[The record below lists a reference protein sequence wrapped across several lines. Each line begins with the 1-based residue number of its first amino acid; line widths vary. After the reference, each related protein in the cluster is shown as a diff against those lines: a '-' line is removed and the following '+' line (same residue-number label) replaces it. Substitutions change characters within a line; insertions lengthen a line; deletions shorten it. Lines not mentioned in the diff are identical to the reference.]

1 MKTITLSTLIFAAAL
16 AQQRDTTRQQELG
29 RPIHEGLIE
38 PYRSVQLSPAVDGVL
53 EEVRVDRGDMV
64 VRNQVLARLES
75 SVELAT
81 LDIAKARAELVG
93 ELRARKASLGFTR
106 RKAES
111 DENLLIKGIVSNLE
125 ADQSHTEKLLA
136 EAGLLQTEEA
146 VKLSELELTRA
157 NAALALRTIKSP
169 ITGVVVDRLLSPGEL
184 VTRQVQSVIFELAQI
199 HPLNVEVILPVSL
212 FGSIKVGDEAEVDP
226 RGPVSGTYPAKVS
239 VVDRVVDAASGTF
252 RVRLELPNPDYR
264 LPAGIRCSVNFSQVQ

>member
-212 FGSIKVGDEAEVDP
+212 FGNIKVGDEAEVDP

>member
-16 AQQRDTTRQQELG
+16 AQQRDTARQQELG

>member
-38 PYRSVQLSPAVDGVL
+38 PYRSV
-53 EEVRVDRGDMV
+53 
-64 VRNQVLARLES
+64 
-75 SVELAT
+75 
-81 LDIAKARAELVG
+81 
-93 ELRARKASLGFTR
+93 
-106 RKAES
+106 
-111 DENLLIKGIVSNLE
+111 KGIVSNLE

>member
-16 AQQRDTTRQQELG
+16 AQQRDTARQQELG

-64 VRNQVLARLES
+64 ARNQVLARLES

-264 LPAGIRCSVNFSQVQ
+264 LPAGIRCSVNFSRVQ

>member
-64 VRNQVLARLES
+64 ARNQVLARLES

-106 RKAES
+106 RMAES
-111 DENLLIKGIVSNLE
+111 DENLLIK
-125 ADQSHTEKLLA
+125 
-136 EAGLLQTEEA
+136 
-146 VKLSELELTRA
+146 
-157 NAALALRTIKSP
+157 
-169 ITGVVVDRLLSPGEL
+169 
-184 VTRQVQSVIFELAQI
+184 
-199 HPLNVEVILPVSL
+199 
-212 FGSIKVGDEAEVDP
+212 
-226 RGPVSGTYPAKVS
+226 
-239 VVDRVVDAASGTF
+239 
-252 RVRLELPNPDYR
+252 
-264 LPAGIRCSVNFSQVQ
+264 